1 MSLSYYVYRDLTLF
15 KKNIS
20 VIRTQ
25 LLIKGRECKSEMY
38 VYLFSKDFLIVYC
51 VANNQIVKSFLFRVS
66 AFRHS
71 LNENPAPFGA
81 IFLSIVIAACKE
93 RKFC

>member
-1 MSLSYYVYRDLTLF
+1 M
-15 KKNIS
+15 
-20 VIRTQ
+20 
-25 LLIKGRECKSEMY
+25 C

-81 IFLSIVIAACKE
+81 IFLSIVIAVKKE
-93 RKFC
+93 GFVDQLTTTSMKKIQQQQQNEKENEKMREILK